1 MFHKRYRELR
11 SLTPLQSQRREEQ
24 MVEDSREPYTHTHVH
39 AHTHTLQTDH
49 PNTISFIHSQTHRE
63 NTQTHTHC

>member
-1 MFHKRYRELR
+1 MFHKRYRELS
-11 SLTPLQSQRREEQ
+11 SLTLLQSQRREEQ
-24 MVEDSREPYTHTHVH
+24 MVEDSREPHTHTHIH
-39 AHTHTLQTDH
+39 SLQMDH